1 MPLYEDLVRRAVD
14 ASAHSGSLHRDS
26 RLIRDLA
33 QILRD
38 AHNGEVSIRRCSWCG
53 RFDVGREWLYLE
65 AIGEG
70 QLTIAI
76 SLLERATHGICPDCQ
91 ERELGRSEAGRAYLE
106 RRKRPT

>member
-53 RFDVGREWLYLE
+53 RFDVGRECSTW
-65 AIGEG
+65 
-70 QLTIAI
+70 
-76 SLLERATHGICPDCQ
+76 R
-91 ERELGRSEAGRAYLE
+91 RSARVN
-106 RRKRPT
+106 